1 MFRVKDARDL
11 AHSLEETLRTVR
23 ELELH
28 LNFFNL
34 VFANA
39 LWGFKLM
46 FLTYTILDG
55 FSAIR
60 IIHTN
65 LLMGVLYIYL
75 GFSAIVGYLGMFQF
89 GYKVEEKFEDLKRM
103 LEIKSMFLV
112 NPVERK
118 YWAGVLKSIP
128 RMGIRLGGFNRVE
141 REAVPVYI
149 DFSICQIVDLL
160 LAFK

>member
-1 MFRVKDARDL
+1 MAR
-11 AHSLEETLRTVR
+11 SFEETLGTVR

-34 VFANA
+34 VFADV
-39 LWGFKLM
+39 LWGWKLE
-46 FLTYTILDG
+46 LLSLTILCG

-65 LLMGVLYIYL
+65 PLMGVVYIYM
-75 GFSAIVGYLGMFQF
+75 GFTVIVTYVGMFKF
-89 GYKVEEKFEDLKRM
+89 AYKVEEKFEDLKRM

-112 NPVERK
+112 NPIERK
-118 YWAGVLKSIP
+118 YYARVLKSIP

-149 DFSICQIVDLL
+149 DFSVKQIVSLL